1 MQQIKNT
8 MCMEVNKK
16 TWEEKQDKAYFYGK
30 LTGETYDAKGK
41 FINRLKLMWIA
52 EENQDKIEFGVTK
65 FLDKVK
71 EKDIPERFKN
81 GLLYTE
87 ELCTKMDYKYMI
99 SIDGNI
105 SPWGRT
111 PNILNANAVP
121 LIVQSKFTPLNSQHW
136 VPWVHFVPVKH
147 DLSDLLA

>member
-1 MQQIKNT
+1 
-8 MCMEVNKK
+8 MEVNKK
-16 TWEEKQDKAYFYGK
+16 TWEEKKDQAYFYGK
-30 LTGETYDAKGK
+30 LTGETYGPDGE

-71 EKDIPERFKN
+71 MEDVPERFKN
-81 GLLYTE
+81 LLYTE
-87 ELCTKMDYKYMI
+87 EMCTKMEYKYMI

-111 PNILNANAVP
+111 PNILYADTVP
-121 LIVQSKFTPLNSQHW
+121 IIVETHFIPLHFHSW
-136 VPWVHFVPVKH
+136 VPMVHYIPVKH
-147 DLSDLLA
+147 DLSNLLD